1 MNFIQQFHNH
11 ELEVGN
17 ILSTVYKKH
26 SNLKFLIGIAVDK
39 EKLAKNPYEKF
50 EIKKNIKA
58 QNNDVLTEEELKKL
72 QAAYDKKDYSK
83 GKQEVLREF
92 LFSCYTSLSFG
103 EFSVLTYS
111 DIKLITVDTGETYLI
126 LCNERTKTS
135 VTYKSLSFHLLW
147 WLYLGMVSCVKIFFC
162 LSPISPLTVT

>member
-1 MNFIQQFHNH
+1 MEAYSFFRWDSLDFIQQFHNH

-58 QNNDVLTEEELKKL
+58 QNNDVLTEEELKRL
-72 QAAYDKKDYSK
+72 QTIYDKKEYR
-83 GKQEVLREF
+83 QRETG
-92 LFSCYTSLSFG
+92 S
-103 EFSVLTYS
+103 
-111 DIKLITVDTGETYLI
+111 IKRVP
-126 LCNERTKTS
+126 
-135 VTYKSLSFHLLW
+135 F
-147 WLYLGMVSCVKIFFC
+147 
-162 LSPISPLTVT
+162 

>member
-1 MNFIQQFHNH
+1 MDFIQQFHNH

-72 QAAYDKKDYSK
+72 QAMYDKKEYSK

-92 LFSCYTSLSFG
+92 LAQR
-103 EFSVLTYS
+103 
-111 DIKLITVDTGETYLI
+111 KYLVG
-126 LCNERTKTS
+126 K
-135 VTYKSLSFHLLW
+135 F
-147 WLYLGMVSCVKIFFC
+147 
-162 LSPISPLTVT
+162 